1 MAVNNT
7 TVSLEFTNK
16 SIYLSLL
23 AIPIFAVILN
33 VLLLVAFIK
42 DPLKCF
48 RNSATY
54 LVMNLAVS
62 DSLPCLLYS
71 FLHVHK
77 KTYSI
82 YVFLV
87 SWLWIVSILSIT
99 FISIDRFL
107 IVAYPMKYRIL
118 IKGKI
123 ILWLAAIWT
132 VSGIV
137 AAWTNLFTGNST
149 MLGQM
154 AFSILSMSGIL
165 LSSVMYSS
173 TYYKLKKQ
181 SRNIALQN
189 SIESRAQEIRILKEK
204 RFLKTIVI
212 IACIAFVCVVPSMVF
227 FLIMKIIA
235 LELGPMASLL
245 SFILPTYLLQINS
258 AVNPLIYFLRFPNY
272 RKTFYT
278 IYCRRRT
285 AFS

>member
-7 TVSLEFTNK
+7 AVSLELTNK
-16 SIYLSLL
+16 AIYLSLL
-23 AIPIFAVILN
+23 AIPIFGVIVN

-62 DSLPCLLYS
+62 GSLPCLLYS
-71 FLHVHK
+71 FLHAHK

-118 IKGKI
+118 MKGKMI
-123 ILWLAAIWT
+123 LLWLAAIWI
-132 VSGIV
+132 VSGIF
-137 AAWTNLFTGNST
+137 AAWTNLFRENST

-154 AFSILSMSGIL
+154 AFSIFSVSGIL
-165 LSSVMYSS
+165 LSLVMYWS
-173 TYYKLKKQ
+173 TYDKLKKQ

-189 SIESRAQEIRILKEK
+189 STESRAQEI
-204 RFLKTIVI
+204 
-212 IACIAFVCVVPSMVF
+212 
-227 FLIMKIIA
+227 
-235 LELGPMASLL
+235 
-245 SFILPTYLLQINS
+245 
-258 AVNPLIYFLRFPNY
+258 
-272 RKTFYT
+272 
-278 IYCRRRT
+278 
-285 AFS
+285 